1 MKKVLVIGSV
11 NVDHTT
17 YFEKLPQ
24 AGETLVG
31 QDYKSA
37 IGGKGANQAVAA
49 SLSGADVTFLCAI
62 GEDDNANKIQKEL
75 AKFPMKTIYHKTE
88 KQTGIATILV
98 NSSTGQNRIIIVPGS
113 NAELKEDIIRKY
125 ANLIAKCDYLLLQLE
140 IPMDSVK
147 ICLEL
152 AKKHNKVTILNP
164 APASHLSPEVLKLV
178 DYFTPNESELETIS
192 EMLCNNEEDY
202 IKAAQVLIEKGVSNV
217 IVTRGEQGSLLIN
230 KNSCIKI
237 PVYKVNAVDTTAA
250 GDCYNGVFVS
260 YLSQGHDIEDAL
272 NMASIAS
279 ALAVTKYGAIS
290 SLPTKDEIEEYK

>member
-17 YFEKLPQ
+17 YFKNLPQ
-24 AGETLVG
+24 DGETLVG

-62 GEDDNANKIQKEL
+62 GEDDNARKIQKEL
-75 AKFPMKTIYHKTE
+75 AKFPMKKIYHKTT

-98 NSSTGQNRIIIVPGS
+98 NSTTGQNRIIIVPGS
-113 NAELKEDIIRKY
+113 NAELKEDIVRKY
-125 ANLIAKCDYLLLQLE
+125 ENLIAKCDYLLLQLE
-140 IPMDSVK
+140 IPMDTVK
-147 ICLEL
+147 ACLEL

-164 APASHLSPEVLKLV
+164 APASNLSFEILGLV
-178 DYFTPNESELETIS
+178 DYLTPNESELETIS
-192 EMLCNNEEDY
+192 EMHCDNEEDY
-202 IKAAQVLIEKGVSNV
+202 IKAAQSLIEKGATNV
-217 IVTRGEQGSLLIN
+217 VVTMGDKGSLLVCG
-230 KNSCIKI
+230 NSHIRI
-237 PVYKVNAVDTTAA
+237 PVYPVTIIDTTAA

-260 YLSQGHDIEDAL
+260 YLSQGYDVEDAL
-272 NMASIAS
+272 NKASIAS

-290 SLPTKDEIEEYK
+290 SLPTKDEIETL

>member
-31 QDYKSA
+31 RDYKPA

-49 SLSGADVTFLCAI
+49 SLSGADVTFLCSI
-62 GEDDNANKIQKEL
+62 GEDDNATKIQKEL

-113 NAELKEDIIRKY
+113 NAELKENIIRKY
-125 ANLIAKCDYLLLQLE
+125 ENLVAKCDYLLLQLE
-140 IPMDSVK
+140 IPMSSVK
-147 ICLEL
+147 VCLEL

-164 APASHLSPEVLKLV
+164 APASHLSSKILDLV
-178 DYFTPNESELETIS
+178 DYLTPNELELETIS
-192 EMLCNNEEDY
+192 EMHCDSEDDY
-202 IKAAQVLIEKGVSNV
+202 IKAAQSLIEKGVSNV
-217 IVTRGEQGSLLIN
+217 IVTMGEQGSLLVN
-230 KNSCIKI
+230 KNSHIKI
-237 PVYKVNAVDTTAA
+237 PAYKVNAVDTTAA

-260 YLSQGHDIEDAL
+260 YLSQGYDIEDAL
-272 NMASIAS
+272 NMASKAS

-290 SLPTKDEIEEYK
+290 SLPTKDEIEEHK